1 MDETSYDFG
10 DGTDVVRCF
19 LDDDY
24 SAVMTKVISAGT
36 DPVELLPDEARR
48 LAGALIALADRLDQH
63 DAEGEK

>member
-1 MDETSYDFG
+1 VDETSYGFG
-10 DGTDVVRCF
+10 GGTDEVRCF

-48 LAGALIALADRLDQH
+48 LASALIALADRFDQQ
-63 DAEGEK
+63 DAGGEK